1 VQAGAGENKQAGT
14 SRLRRRRFL
23 QGAVLGAAAAPLTPA
38 LAAAAAGPTEGE
50 QPQIIGGRLVS
61 LSQGGDLEVED
72 GTGRRVMQL
81 TAATSIWKGGE
92 SLPAA
97 LRPGDDLMV
106 KWLPGDGLAL
116 RVWSNLTRV
125 EGVVRSAGRS
135 RLVLRFERP
144 NRTHYD
150 VAVEVARDA
159 LFGDFTTQSL
169 GGGRTVSKGM
179 YADVI
184 GEALPDGR
192 VRGTL
197 LYVHDGS
204 AGQAAP
210 AGPQAQAPA
219 ADGGAALAT
228 YSGNATWFACSSGAG
243 RCGTCS
249 TSRSDQAAW
258 PALDTCGCCGSSCC
272 DCSRG
277 CKNQVYLRCGSAASV
292 TSVCNSRTKTV
303 YVADCGPCQR
313 ANCGGCSPDLC
324 GRGCSDCRGYTGVVI
339 DLTRPTFAAFGYD
352 PAVRG
357 CFSCTVS
364 AGGGTRSWPVKRRG
378 DTGEAVRTIQYLL
391 RARGYSLAVDGIFG
405 AETEAR
411 VKSFQQSKGLAV
423 DGIVGNQ
430 TWEALIITVQ
440 RGSTGD
446 AVRAVQSQL
455 NTRGYGLAVD
465 GVFGSATEA
474 AVRDFQSRNGLA
486 VDGIVGPN
494 TWCKLVG
501 GTIG

>member
-1 VQAGAGENKQAGT
+1 MASET
-14 SRLRRRRFL
+14 DPTLRLHRRRFL
-23 QGAVLGAAAAPLTPA
+23 QGAALGAATVPLTPA
-38 LAAAAAGPTEGE
+38 LAAGAQAREE
-50 QPQIIGGRLVS
+50 PQITGGRLVS
-61 LSQGGDLEVED
+61 LSRSGTLVVED
-72 GTGRRVMQL
+72 AGRRRTVQL
-81 TAATSIWKGGE
+81 NGASSVWKGGE
-92 SLPAA
+92 NLATA

-106 KWLPGDGLAL
+106 RWLAAEGLAL

-125 EGVVRSAGRS
+125 EGRVISAGQS

-144 NRTHYD
+144 NRKHYD

-159 LFGDFTTQSL
+159 LFGDFTTQGL
-169 GGGRTVSKGM
+169 GNRHTVSKGM
-179 YADVI
+179 YVDAI

-192 VRGTL
+192 IRATL
-197 LYVHDGS
+197 LYTHDPS
-204 AGQAAP
+204 AGPAAAEP
-210 AGPQAQAPA
+210 EPPAQAPA
-219 ADGGAALAT
+219 EGDVTTLAST
-228 YSGNATWFACSSGAG
+228 YGGNATWFYCGTGAG

-258 PALDTCGCCGSSCC
+258 PAMDTCGCCNGCC

-277 CKNQVYLRCGSAASV
+277 CKNQVYLRCGGAASV

-324 GRGCSDCRGYTGVVI
+324 GRACSDCRGSTGVVI

-364 AGGGTRSWPVKRRG
+364 AGGTTRTWPVKRRG
-378 DTGEAVRTIQYLL
+378 DTGEAVRSIQYLL

-405 AETEAR
+405 SETEAR
-411 VKSFQQSKGLAV
+411 VKSFQQSKGLTV

-430 TWEALIITVQ
+430 TWEALIITV
-440 RGSTGD
+440 RSGSTGD
-446 AVRAVQSQL
+446 AVRAVQRQL
-455 NTRGYGLAVD
+455 NARGYGLVVD
-465 GVFGSATEA
+465 GIFGSATDR
-474 AVRDFQSRNGLA
+474 AVRDFQSRNGLT

-501 GTIG
+501 GTIS